1 MGSAVEAI
9 KAAIA
14 DVEDWSAPGEIG
26 GQYRIDVVA
35 DKVALE
41 VLLGAGLAVL
51 SEESG
56 VSGAGRELLA
66 VIDPVDGSTN
76 AARGI
81 PWYSTSICIVDAEG
95 PLEALVVNLVE
106 GDRYEAG
113 RGVGA
118 TRNGGVISAART
130 ARLADGIIG
139 VSGLPPRQI
148 GWRQA
153 RAFGSAALEICA
165 VADGRLDGF
174 CEWGRRSLGV
184 WDYLGGLLIAGEAGS
199 SFADAFGRDLVVRRH
214 EERRSPVVAATP
226 ILLDELVLERRSI
239 AATPGVR

>member
-1 MGSAVEAI
+1 MGRAVEAI
-9 KAAIA
+9 KVAIA
-14 DVEDWSAPGEIG
+14 DVEDWSAPGEID

-41 VLLGAGLAVL
+41 VLLGAGLSVL

-56 VSGAGRELLA
+56 VSGAGREHLA

-76 AARGI
+76 ASRGI

-95 PLEALVVNLVE
+95 PLNALVVNLVD
-106 GDRYEAG
+106 GTRYEAA

-118 TRNGGVISAART
+118 TRNGDVIAAAT
-130 ARLADGIIG
+130 TDGLEDAIVG
-139 VSGLPPRQI
+139 VSGMPFRRI

-174 CEWGRRSLGV
+174 CEWGHRSLGV
-184 WDYLGGLLIAGEAGS
+184 WDYLGGLLIAGEAGA

-214 EERRSPVVAATP
+214 EERRSPIVAATP
-226 ILLDELVLERRSI
+226 SLLDDLVFARRSGVSM
-239 AATPGVR
+239 PGVR